1 MSKTAPPYP
10 TSRPRVAIIGGGIVG
25 LSLAW
30 RLAASG
36 CRVDV
41 FERDR
46 LGGGASSAA
55 AGMLAAGVESEPSET
70 ALHRLAA
77 YSQSLWP
84 DFARELEAAAGMPID
99 LRREGTLR
107 IALNRDDAEQLRFT
121 SEYQQGL
128 GVSREWRAPAE
139 ARRREP
145 ALSAQLAGA
154 VFSPNDHQVDNRLV
168 AQALARACRSVGV
181 ALHEEEP
188 VLAVDSRDNAARGVI
203 LEDGVHEADVVVLA
217 AGAWSG
223 AIEGIAAPLR
233 PPVRPV
239 KGQMLAL
246 RMDNSEPLL
255 RHVVWTPQVYMVPRI
270 DGRLLVGATVEERGF
285 DNQLTAGGVL
295 SLLEGAWRALP
306 GVEELPIQEA
316 WVGHRPGSRDDAP
329 LLGESGLPGLVLATG
344 HHRNGVLLTPAT
356 AGLLAALIVDGQAD
370 ERLAPFA
377 LARFATPPDVAAPAH
392 A

>member
-1 MSKTAPPYP
+1 MSAITRSPP
-10 TSRPRVAIIGGGIVG
+10 TSLPAVAVIGGGVVG

-30 RLAASG
+30 RLAAAG
-36 CRVDV
+36 CSVAV

-70 ALHRLAA
+70 ALHALAA
-77 YSQSLWP
+77 YSQTLWP
-84 DFARELEAAAGMPID
+84 DFAGALEAASGMTID

-107 IALNRDDAEQLRFT
+107 IALTRDDAEQLRFT
-121 SEYQQGL
+121 SAYQREL
-128 GVSREWRAPAE
+128 GVSLEWLTAAE
-139 ARRREP
+139 TRRREP

-168 AQALARACRSVGV
+168 AQALARACRGVGV
-181 ALHEEEP
+181 ALHEEQP
-188 VLAVDSRDNAARGVI
+188 VLSVHAADGAARGVTT
-203 LEDGVHEADVVVLA
+203 EEGVHEADVVVLA

-223 AIEGIAAPLR
+223 AIEGLAAPLR

-246 RMDNSEPLL
+246 RMDNAEPLL

-270 DGRLLVGATVEERGF
+270 DGRLLVGAPVEERGF
-285 DNQLTAGGVL
+285 DNHLTAGGVL
-295 SLLEGAWRALP
+295 SLLEGAFRALP
-306 GVEELPIQEA
+306 GIEELPIQEA

-329 LLGESGLPGLVLATG
+329 MLGASGLPGLVLATG
-344 HHRNGVLLTPAT
+344 HHRNGILLTPAT
-356 AGLLAALIVDGQAD
+356 ATLLAALIVDGHAD

-377 LARFATPPDVAAPAH
+377 LARFAQADA
-392 A
+392 